1 MSKKWTLLTLMASLV
16 APGALHAGSLD
27 SPDVVYID
35 GQPCNSA
42 CQSYMTWSAR
52 AHAARYRGHYEER
65 VHVAVPEEEF
75 DEPAPV
81 RPSRMTRKPAAPSHT
96 MSRSAM
102 PMPKPRAAAA
112 RNDVSPRA
120 AAAPAGM
127 IATAAPPP
135 AAMEAPAAARPTIT
149 VESIRAA
156 AAPPPAA
163 MDAPAAAKPTITVE
177 SIRAAA
183 AASGSASAPA
193 QDNLVA
199 LVLAPQDINSLSDLN
214 NKRIAIAEKQS
225 ALSGRVSAALMAAG
239 AAEVQFSEAKDSAID
254 RLTNG
259 EVPAA
264 VVLAPRE
271 IAALFPEMAG
281 YRTFRIPLAQKAP
294 M

>member
-1 MSKKWTLLTLMASLV
+1 MSKKWTLLTTLIASLA
-16 APGALHAGSLD
+16 APGALHAGPLD
-27 SPDVVYID
+27 SPDIVYID

-52 AHAARYRGHYEER
+52 AQAARVRGNHPTR
-65 VHVAVPEEEF
+65 VAVSDAECER
-75 DEPAPV
+75 PAPV
-81 RPSRMTRKPAAPSHT
+81 RPLRMSRAPAPAGT
-96 MSRSAM
+96 MMSRSSMAM
-102 PMPKPRAAAA
+102 PKARAAMA
-112 RNDVSPRA
+112 RNDGMRRMA
-120 AAAPAGM
+120 AA
-127 IATAAPPP
+127 PP
-135 AAMEAPAAARPTIT
+135 AAMEAPVVARPTIT

-156 AAPPPAA
+156 AAAMALPAIE
-163 MDAPAAAKPTITVE
+163 APAAASPTITVE
-177 SIRAAA
+177 SIRAAM
-183 AASGSASAPA
+183 ASAPA
-193 QDNLVA
+193 AVQDNLVA

-239 AAEVQFSEAKDSAID
+239 AAEVQFSEASGSAID

-259 EVPAA
+259 EASAA

-281 YRTFRIPLAQKAP
+281 YRTFRIPLKAP

>member
-1 MSKKWTLLTLMASLV
+1 MSKKWTLLTLIASLA
-16 APGALHAGSLD
+16 APGALHAGALD
-27 SPDVVYID
+27 SPDIVYVD

-52 AHAARYRGHYEER
+52 AQAARYRGNYPTR
-65 VHVAVPEEEF
+65 VAVPDEAC
-75 DEPAPV
+75 EPAAG
-81 RPSRMTRKPAAPSHT
+81 RPLKMSRAPSQAAH
-96 MSRSAM
+96 MSSRSSM
-102 PMPKPRAAAA
+102 TMPKARSAA
-112 RNDVSPRA
+112 RNDALPR
-120 AAAPAGM
+120 
-127 IATAAPPP
+127 TAATPTQAQ
-135 AAMEAPAAARPTIT
+135 AATMATAAARPTIT

-156 AAPPPAA
+156 ASASAGAA
-163 MDAPAAAKPTITVE
+163 GPTITVE

-183 AASGSASAPA
+183 SLSAAP

-199 LVLAPQDINSLSDLN
+199 LVLAPQDINALSDLN

-239 AAEVQFSEAKDSAID
+239 AAEVQFSEARDSAID

-281 YRTFRIPLAQKAP
+281 YRTFRLPLAQQAP

>member
-1 MSKKWTLLTLMASLV
+1 MSKKWTFLTLIASLA

-27 SPDVVYID
+27 SPDIVYID

-42 CQSYMTWSAR
+42 CQSYMSWSAR
-52 AHAARYRGHYEER
+52 AQSARYRGHYETR
-65 VHVAVPEEEF
+65 VVVPDEEF
-75 DEPAPV
+75 EEPAPV
-81 RPSRMTRKPAAPSHT
+81 RPSRMMRKPAPASH
-96 MSRSAM
+96 MMPRSSTA
-102 PMPKPRAAAA
+102 MPKPRAPA
-112 RNDVSPRA
+112 RNDVSPRMAATAKPAPAAMDAPAAATPTITVESIRA
-120 AAAPAGM
+120 AAAMASP
-127 IATAAPPP
+127 
-135 AAMEAPAAARPTIT
+135 AMEAPAAARPTIT

-156 AAPPPAA
+156 MASTST
-163 MDAPAAAKPTITVE
+163 PAAA
-177 SIRAAA
+177 
-183 AASGSASAPA
+183 A

-281 YRTFRIPLAQKAP
+281 YRTFRIPLPQQAP